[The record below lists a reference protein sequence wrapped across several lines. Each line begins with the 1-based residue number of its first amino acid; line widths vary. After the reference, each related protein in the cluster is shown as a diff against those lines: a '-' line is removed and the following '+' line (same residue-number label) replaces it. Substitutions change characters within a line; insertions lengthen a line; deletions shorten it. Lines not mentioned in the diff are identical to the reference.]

1 MKLVDFHCDTILR
14 LIENGEDTGLWE
26 NKLSVDI
33 QKLRKGDVAAQFF
46 ALYVDMAKTQTPLE
60 TCLTMLDRFYLELEK
75 NRDHIRLATCY
86 KEFLDNETARKIS
99 AFLTIEEGA
108 TLQGKLSNLRNFYRL
123 GVRLITLSWNY
134 PNEIGFPNAKEECR
148 ERGLTEFG
156 QEVVC
161 EMNRLGMLIDV
172 SHLSDG
178 GFYDVARLSKQ
189 PFVASHSNA
198 RAITG
203 HARNLTDDMIRVL
216 AEKGG
221 VTGIN
226 FAKQFL
232 GEDPELSR
240 IADMVRHIKYI
251 RDIGGIEV
259 PAVGTDFD
267 GIKPRQEI
275 ANSGEMGKLADSLV
289 ADGFTET
296 EIEKI
301 FHQNALRII
310 RDVLG

>member
-26 NKLSVDI
+26 NNLSVDI

-86 KEFLDNETARKIS
+86 KEFLDNGTAGKIS

-108 TLQGKLSNLRNFYRL
+108 TLQGKLSNLRNFHRL

-148 ERGLTEFG
+148 EKGLTEFG

-161 EMNRLGMLIDV
+161 EMNRLGVLIDV

-259 PAVGTDFD
+259 LAVGTDFD

-275 ANSGEMGKLADSLV
+275 ANSGEMGKLADSLA

-301 FHQNALRII
+301 FHQNALRVI
-310 RDVLG
+310 REVLG